1 MGDPIRSAGPCTH
14 EALPDHLQQPYGV
27 PHREHDPS
35 QTAQRAAK
43 AVGNEL
49 VGLGLA
55 ALARA
60 SGSRV
65 LGVASS
71 MAGPA
76 GWLSKVHELAEE
88 LKRLPVDSDV
98 QAFLRLAC
106 GDTGG
111 GTTSNH
117 QDVVRT
123 EAAAATAAVLLGLDE
138 VGVERLRT
146 QLAAGATFDRQLEM
160 VRAMRH
166 DKPTAFTEAAAQ
178 YGAMVVQWQAG
189 VAAGIE
195 GWDAPDRG
203 SIFAAGR
210 EAAVAWLD
218 SQPPEARRHTLQRA
232 RRAKHEAVVDV
243 ARNRVD
249 DARMVRDPHY
259 RSGVHH
265 ARQVAD
271 GQGPG
276 ALATAVTQAER
287 WLAVNDPAARGA
299 APHCRAGHTPP

>member
-14 EALPDHLQQPYGV
+14 EALPDHLQLPYGV

-35 QTAQRAAK
+35 QTQLRAAK
-43 AVGNEL
+43 AVGNEM

-55 ALARA
+55 VLARA
-60 SGSRV
+60 TGSRL

-88 LKRLPVDSDV
+88 LQRLPVDSDV

-111 GTTSNH
+111 GITSNH

-138 VGVERLRT
+138 AGVERLRV
-146 QLAAGATFDRQLEM
+146 QLAAGATFDRQLEI
-160 VRAMRH
+160 VRAMQR
-166 DKPTAFTEAAAQ
+166 DKPTAFAEAAAQ
-178 YGAMVVQWQAG
+178 YGAMVAQWQAG

-243 ARNRVD
+243 ARQRVD
-249 DARMVRDPHY
+249 DARAARDPHY
-259 RSGVHH
+259 RSGAHH
-265 ARQVAD
+265 ARRLSEAEGVDTLAAAVAE
-271 GQGPG
+271 
-276 ALATAVTQAER
+276 AER

-299 APHCRAGHTPP
+299 GPHCRAGRTPP